1 MSTTLIDEHKVPGVR
16 PPADEPGESEALRLF
31 LRRDAAQE
39 RDYSE
44 WRPNVAGNSW

>member
-1 MSTTLIDEHKVPGVR
+1 VSTTLIDERKAPGVQH
-16 PPADEPGESEALRLF
+16 PADEPGESEALRLF

-44 WRPNVAGNSW
+44 WRPNVAGDSW